1 MVCSFEQLQIQEN
14 TIQLLRGMGI
24 TEPTPIQEQAIPIII
39 DGQDVVALSQTGTGK
54 TLAYLLPILH
64 KIESQ
69 IKGLQAMVI
78 VPTRELGMQ
87 ILHETEKLVDG
98 SGVIVQSLIGGTAIS
113 RQLEKLRLHPQIVIG
128 TPGRILELI
137 KTRKLKMHLIKS
149 ITVDEVDQ
157 VFDLGSLKEVEDIIK
172 SAPRDRQIVFLS
184 ATIPKAIQTMAQRL
198 MKEPVNIQVQSTQRT
213 SDTLEHLYIVCEE
226 RDKIDTLRRV
236 VRHYNP
242 TSAIVFINQIN
253 SVAELVAKLKYAHLS
268 VEALYGEADKQE
280 RAAVM
285 NGFREGKFQ
294 LLLATDVAARGLDI
308 KGLTHVINFDP
319 PTDADHYLH
328 RAGRTG
334 RMGKSG
340 TAISIITSK
349 ETFIMHKFETSL
361 GIQIAPKS
369 MVKGQIVD
377 QQAKPSPRK
386 EKVVSAPRPI
396 KKNRLADRKNKGAP
410 KWLTE
415 KKDL

>member
-1 MVCSFEQLQIQEN
+1 
-14 TIQLLRGMGI
+14 
-24 TEPTPIQEQAIPIII
+24 
-39 DGQDVVALSQTGTGK
+39 
-54 TLAYLLPILH
+54 
-64 KIESQ
+64 
-69 IKGLQAMVI
+69 
-78 VPTRELGMQ
+78 
-87 ILHETEKLVDG
+87 
-98 SGVIVQSLIGGTAIS
+98 VQSLIGGTAIS
-113 RQLEKLRLHPQIVIG
+113 RQLEKLRMHPHIVIG

-137 KTRKLKMHLIKS
+137 KTRKLKMHQIKS

-184 ATIPKAIQTMAQRL
+184 ATIPKAIQTMAFRW
-198 MKEPVNIQVQSTQRT
+198 MKEPVNIQVQSAQRT

-242 TSAIVFINQIN
+242 KSAIVFINQIN
-253 SVAELVAKLKYAHLS
+253 SVAELTAKLKYAHLS
-268 VEALYGEADKQE
+268 IEALYGEADKQE
-280 RAAVM
+280 RAAVL

-308 KGLTHVINFDP
+308 KGLTHVINFDT

-349 ETFIMHKFETSL
+349 ETFIMHKFEKSL
-361 GIQIAPKS
+361 GIHIAPKS

-377 QQAKPSPRK
+377 EVIKVSRP
-386 EKVVSAPRPI
+386 EKALSAPRPV
-396 KKNRLADRKNKGAP
+396 KKDRLADRKNKGAP
-410 KWLTE
+410 KWLGK
-415 KKDL
+415 KKDPL

>member
-1 MVCSFEQLQIQEN
+1 MTSSFDQLHIQEN
-14 TIQLLRGMGI
+14 IIHLLGGMGI
-24 TEPTPIQEQAIPIII
+24 TEPTPIQEQAIPVIM
-39 DGQDVVALSQTGTGK
+39 DGRDVIALSQTGTGK
-54 TLAYLLPILH
+54 TLAYLLPVLH
-64 KIESQ
+64 KIDLR
-69 IKGLQAMVI
+69 IKGIQAMVI

-87 ILHETEKLVDG
+87 ILHEAEKLVDG

-113 RQLEKLRLHPQIVIG
+113 RQLEKLRLHPQIVVG

-137 KTRKLKMHLIKS
+137 RTRKLKMHHIKS

-157 VFDLGSLKEVEDIIK
+157 VFDLGSLKEVEDIIR
-172 SAPRDRQIVFLS
+172 SAPRDRQIIFLS
-184 ATIPKAIQTMAQRL
+184 ATIPKAIQTMALRW
-198 MKEPVNIQVQSTQRT
+198 MKEPINIQVQSAQRT

-242 TSAIVFINQIN
+242 KSAIVFINQIN

-280 RAAVM
+280 RAAVL

-340 TAISIITSK
+340 TAISIITSR
-349 ETFIMHKFETSL
+349 ETFIMHKFETFL
-361 GIQIAPKS
+361 GIQIASKS
-369 MVKGQIVD
+369 MVKGQIID
-377 QQAKPSPRK
+377 AQTKPSRP
-386 EKVVSAPRPI
+386 EKAVTAPKPV
-396 KKNRLADRKNKGAP
+396 KKDRLADRKNKGAP
-410 KWLTE
+410 KWLTN
-415 KKDL
+415 KKDQL